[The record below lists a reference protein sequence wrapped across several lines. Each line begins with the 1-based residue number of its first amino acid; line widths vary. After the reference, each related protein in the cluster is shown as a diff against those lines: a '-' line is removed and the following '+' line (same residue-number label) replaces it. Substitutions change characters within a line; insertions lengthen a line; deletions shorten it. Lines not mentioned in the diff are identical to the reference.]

1 MEDGSSYQ
9 DFIQRIHPKKPRW
22 IEKLY
27 AKFMNSF
34 SGSGFD
40 KDTAK
45 LFSQIDGR
53 ARTVLEVGIG
63 TGVNFKYL
71 SGRND
76 LKITG
81 VDPNKSMEKYAVNSL
96 VAAGFRGDQFEFI
109 HGVGEKIPLESS
121 SIDVVI
127 STLVLCSVTDV
138 SSTMQG
144 IQKCIDRRKIRFS
157 SFFSSL
163 TEVIRVLKPGG
174 QFLFVE
180 HVGAQGKISFSF
192 PCFHDLWM
200 DPDGSWLN
208 LFQNLLNPIQVFV
221 ADGCHL
227 NRDTLSFIRKARF
240 SSIDARSYRF
250 PSKNPLIS
258 SYIVGVARK

>member
-1 MEDGSSYQ
+1 ICVRSSSSSQ
-9 DFIQRIHPKKPRW
+9 EFIQRIHPKKPRW

-45 LFSQIDGR
+45 LFSQIDGS

-138 SSTMQG
+138 SSTMQ
-144 IQKCIDRRKIRFS
+144 
-157 SFFSSL
+157 
-163 TEVIRVLKPGG
+163 EVIRVLKPGG

-180 HVGAQGKISFSF
+180 HVGAQ
-192 PCFHDLWM
+192 
-200 DPDGSWLN
+200 DGSWLD
-208 LFQNLLNPIQVFV
+208 LFQNLLNPIQVFF

-240 SSIDARSYRF
+240 
-250 PSKNPLIS
+250 
-258 SYIVGVARK
+258 

>member
-138 SSTMQG
+138 SSTMQ
-144 IQKCIDRRKIRFS
+144 
-157 SFFSSL
+157 
-163 TEVIRVLKPGG
+163 EVIRVLKPGG

-180 HVGAQGKISFSF
+180 HVGAQ
-192 PCFHDLWM
+192 
-200 DPDGSWLN
+200 DGSWLN

>member
-1 MEDGSSYQ
+1 ICVRSSSSSQ

-138 SSTMQG
+138 SSTMQ
-144 IQKCIDRRKIRFS
+144 
-157 SFFSSL
+157 
-163 TEVIRVLKPGG
+163 EVIRVLKPGG

-180 HVGAQGKISFSF
+180 HVGAQ
-192 PCFHDLWM
+192 
-200 DPDGSWLN
+200 DGSWLN

-240 SSIDARSYRF
+240 
-250 PSKNPLIS
+250 
-258 SYIVGVARK
+258 

>member
-138 SSTMQG
+138 SSTMQ
-144 IQKCIDRRKIRFS
+144 
-157 SFFSSL
+157 
-163 TEVIRVLKPGG
+163 EVIRVLKPGG

>member
-180 HVGAQGKISFSF
+180 HVGAQ
-192 PCFHDLWM
+192 
-200 DPDGSWLN
+200 DGSWLN